1 MANAERRLQAAA
13 RQKQA
18 LKLRLAGASYEDIA
32 TQLGYAGRGNAW
44 RSVMAA
50 LKATLQEPADQ
61 VRILEAARLDRL
73 LLGVWTQAAK
83 GNQGAI
89 DRAIKIME
97 RRAKLLGL
105 DAPSKQQI
113 EAVGDTV
120 IKMTWG
126 EPVDPTREGAT
137 EPVQRAV
144 ESGDQ

>member
-83 GNQGAI
+83 GNQSAI

-97 RRAKLLGL
+97 RRAKLLEL
-105 DAPSKQQI
+105 DAPTKTQSAI
-113 EAVGDTV
+113 TGDV
-120 IKMTWG
+120 YLSWG
-126 EPVDPTREGAT
+126 DDDILSETTPEP
-137 EPVQRAV
+137 
-144 ESGDQ
+144 SGGQAK